1 MNISDELKKR
11 IRNAEVLRKV
21 CTPKEAASF
30 IKPDMTLGVS
40 GFGLSG
46 YTKVVAKELAARAE
60 AGERLNLTVYS
71 GASTGDDFDGVL
83 TRAGALSCRMPYQ
96 SNKDLRNAINEGKIK
111 YVDLPI
117 SNMAKW
123 VRSNYLNHI
132 DVALV
137 EAAAIDEKGNIIPT
151 FSVGAS
157 DTYVAC
163 ADKVIVELNTKIPAC
178 VEGIHDI
185 YIPEPAPYTKPI
197 NILKPNDRIG
207 TPYIPCSPS
216 KIVAVVE
223 SDIPDRGIIAG
234 EIDAETKKI
243 SENLVSFL
251 KNEVKEGRLCNPLP
265 PLQAG
270 VGAVSDAV
278 IKGLVESDYT
288 HLNVFS
294 EIAQGSFLAL
304 AYAGKIDSIS
314 AAGLAMSTEEMEE
327 FYRHIDHYRDKIILR
342 PMEISNSPEVIRRL
356 GVISINTA
364 IEADLYGNVN
374 SSYVGGTRLMN
385 GVGGSGDYCGNAG
398 VSIFITKSTAKD
410 GKISSIVPMV
420 SHIDH
425 TIKNVQ
431 ILITEQG
438 VADMRGLDVIERADL
453 IIDKCAHP
461 KFRQALKKYFSK
473 AIVLSEHLVYPY
485 SEEAAMMF
493 HNGEMEV

>member
-1 MNISDELKKR
+1 MIISDELKKR
-11 IRNAEVLRKV
+11 IRNPEVLGKV
-21 CTPKEAASF
+21 CSAKEAASI
-30 IKPDMTLGVS
+30 IKPNMTIGVS
-40 GFGLSG
+40 GFAVTG
-46 YTKVVAKELAARAE
+46 YTKEVAKELAARAE

-71 GASTGDDFDGVL
+71 GASTGDEFDGVL
-83 TRAGALSCRMPYQ
+83 ARAGAISCRMPYQ
-96 SNKDLRNAINEGKIK
+96 TNKDLREAINEGKVK
-111 YVDLPI
+111 YLDLPI

-123 VRSNYLNHI
+123 VRSRYLNHV
-132 DVALV
+132 DVAII
-137 EAAAIDEKGNIIPT
+137 EATAIDEHGNIIP
-151 FSVGAS
+151 SLAVGAD

-163 ADKVIVELNTKIPAC
+163 ADRIIVEVNTRIPAC
-178 VEGIHDI
+178 VEGMHDI
-185 YIPEPAPYTKPI
+185 YTPEPAPFTKPI
-197 NILKPNDRIG
+197 NITKAGDRIG

-223 SDIPDRGIIAG
+223 SNTLDRGIVAG
-234 EIDAETKKI
+234 VVDDEFRKMSD
-243 SENLVSFL
+243 NLISFL

-270 VGAVSDAV
+270 IGAVSDAV
-278 IKGLVESDYT
+278 IQGLKESDFT
-288 HLNVFS
+288 HLNVYS
-294 EIAQGSFLAL
+294 EVVQGSFLTL
-304 AYAGKIDSIS
+304 ADAGKIDSIS
-314 AAGLAMSTEEMEE
+314 GAGIAVSRAEMEE
-327 FYRHIDHYRDKIILR
+327 FYSKLERYKDKIVIR

-364 IEADLYGNVN
+364 IEADLYGNVD
-374 SSYVGGTRLMN
+374 SSYIGGTRLMN
-385 GVGGSGDYCGNAG
+385 GIGGSGDYCQNAG

-438 VADMRGLDVIERADL
+438 VADLRGLDVIERADL

-461 KFRQALKKYFSK
+461 KFKNALKKYFSK
-473 AIVLSEHLVYPY
+473 AIVLSEHLVCPY

-493 HNGEMEV
+493 HNGEIDE

>member
-1 MNISDELKKR
+1 MILNLSEGDTTGDHQRRTQKKNPQCR
-11 IRNAEVLRKV
+11 
-21 CTPKEAASF
+21 
-30 IKPDMTLGVS
+30 
-40 GFGLSG
+40 GLSG

-185 YIPEPAPYTKPI
+185 YIPEPAPNTKPI

-251 KNEVKEGRLCNPLP
+251 KNEV
-265 PLQAG
+265 
-270 VGAVSDAV
+270 
-278 IKGLVESDYT
+278 LVESDYT

-327 FYRHIDHYRDKIILR
+327 FYRHIDRYRDKIILR